1 MLLGSSPAHGD
12 PFLQSLGYL
21 PRAGTGEALW
31 YRARLMFHL
40 LSSFHLVRTLPTCL
54 RPYRS
59 SFLWSFCRFGPNW
72 THSQQ
77 TSRCRL
83 PLPSRP
89 SSPAFG
95 SCLPCRTPGRLGFV
109 QRFPPGGEDCVSR
122 GPPHSGP
129 MLGIRLA
136 ARAVRGGGQ
145 SISQQ
150 VGRDSRHRQLGLP
163 PSLSSNALPSSRA
176 IGVVPRVPRNSAVR
190 CCWKS

>member
-1 MLLGSSPAHGD
+1 MVPCSADVPLALL
-12 PFLQSLGYL
+12 LSLGQNSANL
-21 PRAGTGEALW
+21 PEFYRPRSYGAFAGLGQTGPIAN
-31 YRARLMFHL
+31 RPVGAG
-40 LSSFHLVRTLPTCL
+40 CL
-54 RPYRS
+54 
-59 SFLWSFCRFGPNW
+59 
-72 THSQQ
+72 
-77 TSRCRL
+77 
-83 PLPSRP
+83 LPSRP
-89 SSPAFG
+89 SSPTFG

-176 IGVVPRVPRNSAVR
+176 IGVVPRVPRNSAVSR
-190 CCWKS
+190 CWKS